1 MAATSTDCEIS
12 PQGNIVIKVKKSL
25 NNSMLLVDH
34 DQREMILFGKGIGFG
49 TKPGTII
56 DLAEVEQVFIPLD
69 NLKSRHFLSLTDT
82 VPAAFFDA
90 THDIIAMAQQHYV
103 EKLNSLLFFT
113 LAEHL
118 YFAVERCKNGS
129 NFANKLS
136 WEVKRYYQREYEL
149 GVLAKNSVSQRFN
162 VELPEDEAVNIAFH
176 LINASGDSE
185 NSDAH
190 LQVQLV
196 NRITEI
202 VRYKLN
208 KNIDINSINY
218 IRFITHLRYFA
229 ERIISKKIAAKN
241 SDDFYHELLKFYPAA
256 MNVSWAIRDYIAEKY
271 QTILPK
277 DELTWLTIHISRLA
291 DSNEAEENA
300 G

>member
-149 GVLAKNSVSQRFN
+149 GVLAKNSVSLRFN

-196 NRITEI
+196 NRIAEI

-229 ERIISKKIAAKN
+229 ERIISNKIAAKN

>member
-196 NRITEI
+196 NRIAEI

-229 ERIISKKIAAKN
+229 ERIISNKIAAKN

>member
-196 NRITEI
+196 NRIAEI

-300 G
+300 S

>member
-1 MAATSTDCEIS
+1 M
-12 PQGNIVIKVKKSL
+12 IKVKKSL

-196 NRITEI
+196 NRIAEI